1 MFALINCLTYFRM
14 RLHNN
19 RKNAPVAA
27 NKETMQQKRRRF
39 IEKSFIQQV
48 KTSIYLFVKDD
59 QIYPI
64 KLLQVTTQSLV
75 YVMELVT
82 YFYIADFFPV
92 DNANVEHDPN
102 RWPNFLLTT
111 FAWILVHAL
120 DG

>member
-1 MFALINCLTYFRM
+1 M
-14 RLHNN
+14 
-19 RKNAPVAA
+19 
-27 NKETMQQKRRRF
+27 
-39 IEKSFIQQV
+39 
-48 KTSIYLFVKDD
+48 
-59 QIYPI
+59 
-64 KLLQVTTQSLV
+64 TTQSLV

-82 YFYIADFFPV
+82 YFYMADFFPV